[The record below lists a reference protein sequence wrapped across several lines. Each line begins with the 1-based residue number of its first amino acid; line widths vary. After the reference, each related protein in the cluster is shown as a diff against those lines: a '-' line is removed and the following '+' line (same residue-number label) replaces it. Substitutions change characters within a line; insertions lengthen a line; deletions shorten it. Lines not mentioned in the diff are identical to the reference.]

1 MDILHSITNSK
12 LRNKLV
18 PALLSSTAS
27 LTHIRLKAELFSPPD
42 LVLLTDAFP
51 SLVHLEIAQ
60 THAGHGSSADLQDQG
75 WIQKDDPELVDDID
89 LGIGI
94 ATYPRFTPTV
104 TENFLAP
111 LARLSSLQ
119 YFAFGYLSV
128 LTVNDFTL
136 SDLSQVAQWRDVAT
150 PDLWHIQINHMRLTK
165 GGDGRWTQDMADYW
179 ADWKGVADFV
189 DVSS

>member
-12 LRNKLV
+12 LRNELV

-27 LTHIRLKAELFSPPD
+27 LTHIRLRAVSFSPPD
-42 LVLLTDAFP
+42 LVLLSVAFP
-51 SLVHLEIAQ
+51 SLLHLEIAQ
-60 THAGHGSSADLQDQG
+60 TDAGHGSPVDLLDQG
-75 WIQKDDPELVDDID
+75 WIQKDDPELVDEID
-89 LGIGI
+89 LGIRI
-94 ATYPRFTPTV
+94 AIYPRFTPAV
-104 TENFLAP
+104 AENFLAP

-128 LTVNDFTL
+128 PANHFTV

-150 PDLWHIQINHMRLTK
+150 PDLWHIQINRMRLTK
-165 GGDGRWTQDMADYW
+165 GHGGRWTQDMADYW
-179 ADWKGVADFV
+179 VDWKAIAEFV